1 MSRPDS
7 IIFFDGVCNFC
18 NSTVNWLMIRN
29 KRGNLKFAS
38 LQGESAKVLLPEEWL
53 NDLSSIVFYR
63 RGKCYVKS
71 TAVLFIFID
80 LAWYGVLVLPFFLV
94 PTFIR
99 NYLYDGIARN
109 RYRWFGKRSSCRIP
123 TTEEQSRFLK

>member
-53 NDLSSIVFYR
+53 NDLSSIVYYR

-99 NYLYDGIARN
+99 NYMYDGIARN